1 MNHVHW
7 SYHPSPT
14 SVWWWWSTCVCAC
27 RCTCMRTSVSTYE
40 YLHAEAR
47 ELSQVSFLRSCP
59 PCSLRQR
66 PSLAWILSIKPDWLA
81 SKFQG
86 STRLQLPNAGSI
98 NSCYHAFFKI
108 WVLGIELRT
117 SYMQLMTVLTP
128 ILPLLFLSTL
138 PCFFLRLLSSFIS
151 VWHLRVLPTLE
162 EDRSLSVH
170 ASKKN
175 VFTDTPRG
183 MSLSWFQFQSSWQPR
198 LTMTTQDWYSWLMWL
213 VKF

>member
-1 MNHVHW
+1 MTFSKIWIMYTDHIIHPQPLCGGGEVLVHVH
-7 SYHPSPT
+7 
-14 SVWWWWSTCVCAC
+14 AG
-27 RCTCMRTSVSTYE
+27 VSTYE

-86 STRLQLPNAGSI
+86 STRLQLPNAGNI
-98 NSCYHAFFKI
+98 NSCSHAFLKI
-108 WVLGIELRT
+108 WVLGFALRS

-138 PCFFLRLLSSFIS
+138 PCFFLRLLSFFIS

-162 EDRSLSVH
+162 ENRSLSVH
-170 ASKKN
+170 SSKKCLYRHTQRH
-175 VFTDTPRG
+175 VSELIPV
-183 MSLSWFQFQSSWQPR
+183 PVK
-198 LTMTTQDWYSWLMWL
+198 LTTKIDHDNPGL
-213 VKF
+213 V